1 MGKAHANNHA
11 DMDFNA
17 DIVPSENEKIIKHI
31 YIMPPQNVC
40 LMTYLMS

>member
-17 DIVPSENEKIIKHI
+17 DIVSSENEKIIYKEQI
-31 YIMPPQNVC
+31 
-40 LMTYLMS
+40 